1 MSSEG
6 FDTAQVYYNLL
17 NPSASFKNRNN
28 WNDHDFSG
36 LIDDCLKYDIGI
48 ICIRIFAAGILATD
62 IRHGRE
68 IPITVG
74 ISEVEQER
82 RVKKIINLTKD
93 QIGTRAQI
101 ALRYGLSNKSISCIV
116 VGFEKLDH
124 LNEIIEAKNE
134 GPLEEDFIEEINKR
148 KLNCVAVDIPSG
160 VDSNTGEVLGVAP
173 RCDLTVTFFRKKP
186 GHLLNPGRDLSGEI
200 SIADIGI
207 DTAFLKTV
215 KTTIFENS
223 PKHWLKELPHPVS
236 DDHKFKRGS
245 TLIVGGP
252 SMTGASRL
260 AAKSAARIG
269 SGLVTITAPSEALAL
284 YASDDPSFI
293 IKPYKNCNEIFDLFE
308 DERFTSILI
317 GPGCGVNQTT
327 KDLVQKAL
335 SQEKP
340 VVLDADA
347 LTVFKDYRA
356 DLNW

>member
-1 MSSEG
+1 MKTRRLGKTELKVSEVVLGGGWVGGFFINSDFEIMEKAFKKSLDSGINMIDTAETYSCGKSEKNIGILLNKIKHNKIYVSSKAKLDHNNKETIISQLDRKLDQSLKRLDKSSIELYQLHNRIEIIEKSDTFTAKQILKKDGVLDSLEKLKSEGRIKNIGITAIGNINQIKTVLSSEG

-134 GPLEEDFIEEINKR
+134 GPLEEDFIEEINK
-148 KLNCVAVDIPSG
+148 LHS
-160 VDSNTGEVLGVAP
+160 SN
-173 RCDLTVTFFRKKP
+173 F
-186 GHLLNPGRDLSGEI
+186 N
-200 SIADIGI
+200 
-207 DTAFLKTV
+207 
-215 KTTIFENS
+215 
-223 PKHWLKELPHPVS
+223 
-236 DDHKFKRGS
+236 
-245 TLIVGGP
+245 
-252 SMTGASRL
+252 
-260 AAKSAARIG
+260 
-269 SGLVTITAPSEALAL
+269 
-284 YASDDPSFI
+284 
-293 IKPYKNCNEIFDLFE
+293 
-308 DERFTSILI
+308 
-317 GPGCGVNQTT
+317 
-327 KDLVQKAL
+327 
-335 SQEKP
+335 
-340 VVLDADA
+340 
-347 LTVFKDYRA
+347 
-356 DLNW
+356 